1 MEQSKRYLETPDY
14 LLNPVHPI
22 TVLVVGAGGSGSH
35 LVEHLA
41 NLNYAMKQ
49 LDHAGLHVTVMD
61 DDVVQRHNIGRQ
73 SFTLHDIEKN
83 KAVALVTRLN
93 RNFGTNWIGIP
104 KKFNYNEEGYNV
116 VFGCVDSITSRKMIS
131 KWFKA
136 TSKRNWDENKKYFYF
151 DLGNGKD
158 TGQIIISDN
167 GRYGDFFEHFPN
179 VQDDKVKATCSM
191 ADSLTRQDLN
201 INRLMALHA
210 SNLFWKMFRKGK
222 LDCCGMY
229 INASN
234 NQIAEIPT

>member
-14 LLNPVHPI
+14 FINPMHPI

-41 NLNYAMKQ
+41 NLNYTMKQ
-49 LDHAGLHVTVMD
+49 LDHPGLHVTVMD
-61 DDVVQRHNIGRQ
+61 DDIVQKHNIGRQ
-73 SFTLHDIEKN
+73 AFTLQDIGKN

-93 RNFGTNWIGIP
+93 RNFGTDWIGIP
-104 KKFNYNEEGYNV
+104 KKFSITKSRHNV
-116 VFGCVDSITSRKMIS
+116 VFGCVDSILSRKMIS
-131 KWFKA
+131 KWFHHK
-136 TSKRNWDENKKYFYF
+136 KHEWNENITYLYI

-158 TGQIIISDN
+158 TGQIIIGKKDS
-167 GRYGDFFEHFPN
+167 RYGDFFEHFPN
-179 VQDDKVKATCSM
+179 VKDEKTKETCSM
-191 ADSLTRQDLN
+191 AEALTKQDLN

>member
-14 LLNPVHPI
+14 FINPLHPI

-35 LVEHLA
+35 LVENLA
-41 NLNYAMKQ
+41 NINYAMKQ
-49 LDHAGLHVTVMD
+49 LDHLGLHVTVMD
-61 DDVVQRHNIGRQ
+61 DDIVERHNVGRQ
-73 SFTLHDIEKN
+73 AFSLHDVGKN
-83 KAVALVTRLN
+83 KAMALVTRLN
-93 RNFGTNWIGIP
+93 RNFGTDWVGIP
-104 KKFNYNEEGYNV
+104 ERFSHTKTGFNV
-116 VFGCVDSITSRKMIS
+116 VFGCVDSIVSRKVIS
-131 KWFKA
+131 KWFKST
-136 TSKRNWDENKKYFYF
+136 TSNFDERKRYMYF

-179 VQDDKVKATCSM
+179 VEDDKVKATCSM